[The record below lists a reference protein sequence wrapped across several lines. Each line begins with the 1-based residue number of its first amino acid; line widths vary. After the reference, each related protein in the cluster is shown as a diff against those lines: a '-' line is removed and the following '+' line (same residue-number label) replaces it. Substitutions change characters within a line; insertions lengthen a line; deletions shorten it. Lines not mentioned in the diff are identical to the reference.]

1 MLVKFSG
8 GNIRSFRDDFDVSL
22 VATSVA
28 DPSVVREIQ
37 WRNGGTASSQLGV
50 LPAAGFFGANA
61 SGKSNVL
68 RALHDMRQIVL
79 RSFRNWADDERT
91 ERTPFRLDRAAAEG
105 PSRYEVEVVLDGV
118 LHHYGFVLDSHRI
131 LEEWAIRFPNGRP
144 QRIFDRTDDN
154 FQYGSTSKVSLAR
167 AGEAVRSNALL
178 LSTAIA
184 FRGSEL
190 RPLYDWFNRNLRLAE
205 ARNRD
210 GRQVFTAKQMQDPVR
225 KRRILAL
232 LRAADLGIVGAEEVM
247 MDGLPPEVQEK
258 LENLIAIINEGSDDT
273 QFKLGE
279 NEALVNLLHQCD
291 DGNQVAFKPEE
302 ESLGTAVWLGL
313 VGPIIDALDEGT
325 VLLADELDAS
335 LHPMLV
341 EQIVQLFQD
350 PVSNPKRAQLLFNS
364 HDAHLLGDST
374 TTRILGRDQIWFTE
388 KRSNGA
394 TVVYPLTDL
403 NPRKEEAIAKRYMAG
418 LYGAV
423 PIVAAGDFEE
433 ATKMNP
439 VPV

>member
-8 GNIRSFRDDFDVSL
+8 ANIRSFRDDFEVSL
-22 VATSVA
+22 IATSLA
-28 DPSVVREIQ
+28 DSKVVRDVP
-37 WRNGGTASSQLGV
+37 WRNGDSPSSQLGI

-68 RALHDMRQIVL
+68 RAMHDMRQIVL
-79 RSFRNWADDERT
+79 QSFRSWAEERT
-91 ERTPFRLDRAAAEG
+91 KRTPFRLDRESADG
-105 PSRYEVEVVLDGV
+105 PGRYEVELVLDGV
-118 LHHYGFVLDSHRI
+118 LHRYGFVLDSNRI

-144 QRIFDRTDDN
+144 QRIFDRTGDEIS
-154 FQYGSTSKVSLAR
+154 YGTTAKASLAR

-178 LSTAIA
+178 LSTAVA

-232 LRAADLGIVGAEEVM
+232 LRAADLGVVGAEEVV
-247 MDGLPPEVQEK
+247 MDALPAEVQEK
-258 LENLIAIINEGSDDT
+258 LEQILALINEGSDDT

-279 NEALVNLLHQCD
+279 NEALVNLLHQCA
-291 DGNQVAFKPEE
+291 DGSQVAFKPEE

-313 VGPIIDALDEGT
+313 VGPIIDALDAGS

-335 LHPMLV
+335 LHPILV

-350 PVSNPKRAQLLFNS
+350 PLSNPKRAQLLFNS

-374 TTRILGRDQIWFTE
+374 ATRTLGRDQIWFTE
-388 KRSNGA
+388 KRSDGS
-394 TVVYPLTDL
+394 TSVYPLTDL
-403 NPRKEEAIAKRYMAG
+403 NPRKEEAIGKRYMAG

-423 PIVAAGDFEE
+423 PIVASGDFEE
-433 ATKMNP
+433 ATQMDL